1 MIANELVHIF
11 FHRRAYCVICT
22 WNSFMTLFADDAVY
36 VICKMHIADEKTHLT
51 VSINVILHCGHKGN
65 YHVICRIFRH
75 FFLSQHS
82 LNSWHLSEQ
91 FSVPLQ
97 LFLANFCTILVLL
110 KVFQRYGLNKGKL
123 SVFTLQPFRYQ
134 LENWA
139 LFWIVS
145 QISVQSAKLKIST
158 MEFWIL
164 LSPTFEGRETLH
176 FCPDW
181 TKKLRNRI
189 KKSSILKALTMK
201 NWECENRFFKND
213 FFATFW

>member
-97 LFLANFCTILVLL
+97 LFFGQFLYYSCTFESFSTLWTEQGKIERLYFTAIPLSTWKLSLVL
-110 KVFQRYGLNKGKL
+110 
-123 SVFTLQPFRYQ
+123 
-134 LENWA
+134 
-139 LFWIVS
+139 
-145 QISVQSAKLKIST
+145 
-158 MEFWIL
+158 
-164 LSPTFEGRETLH
+164 
-176 FCPDW
+176 
-181 TKKLRNRI
+181 NRFSDL
-189 KKSSILKALTMK
+189 SSISQAK
-201 NWECENRFFKND
+201 NINNGILNFVEPH
-213 FFATFW
+213 FWRPWDTSFLPWLDKKTQESN

>member
-1 MIANELVHIF
+1 MVKMIANELVHIF

-110 KVFQRYGLNKGKL
+110 AVFQRYASLL
-123 SVFTLQPFRYQ
+123 YSDSVINLKTEPCFESFLRSQFNQP
-134 LENWA
+134 
-139 LFWIVS
+139 S
-145 QISVQSAKLKIST
+145 
-158 MEFWIL
+158 
-164 LSPTFEGRETLH
+164 
-176 FCPDW
+176 
-181 TKKLRNRI
+181 
-189 KKSSILKALTMK
+189 
-201 NWECENRFFKND
+201 
-213 FFATFW
+213 